1 MIAIALDTLI
11 AYLLS
16 RKKLGTFLYLI
27 CGLIGAIFVSA
38 ITPAISSSNIDEK
51 PGVYLIEVISGTLL
65 NSIAIYLLFYFFKR
79 RQKIKKAAEHAHAE
93 DQYWEKNEHELILKT
108 LEKYKDR
115 DIKPQP
121 GNTELELNL
130 SQMSTEEIIKRLETN
145 NFADESIPSALKVLS
160 SRL

>member
-11 AYLLS
+11 AHLLS

-27 CGLIGAIFVSA
+27 YGLIGAIFVSA
-38 ITPAISSSNIDEK
+38 ITPAISSSSIDET

-65 NSIAIYLLFYFFKR
+65 NSIAICLLFYFFKR

-93 DQYWEKNEHELILKT
+93 DQYWEQNEHELILKT

-115 DIKPQP
+115 DFKFQS

-130 SQMSTEEIIKRLETN
+130 SQMSTEEILKRLETN
-145 NFADESIPSALKVLS
+145 NFSDESIPSALKVLS